1 MGVVISTLLRVLSTP
16 SSSLSPTCASLSLI
30 SQKEIYH
37 FHSLLPENSK
47 KALNSQNVF
56 LKRSRQRG
64 GFQHHG
70 GDSQEDAADEE
81 GEGGVRRR
89 EEDVEAR
96 PRSHPR
102 ETPEGDRR
110 SPEGAQQGVEEG
122 RQGRR
127 GPRSARVPRR
137 HRRTGEDHLGPK
149 DPSPQGRAQATTG
162 FHRQVG
168 GWEG

>member
-81 GEGGVRRR
+81 GEGGVRRQSGTSRR
-89 EEDVEAR
+89 EDEGA
-96 PRSHPR
+96 PRK
-102 ETPEGDRR
+102 TPEGDRR
-110 SPEGAQQGVEEG
+110 
-122 RQGRR
+122 
-127 GPRSARVPRR
+127 
-137 HRRTGEDHLGPK
+137 
-149 DPSPQGRAQATTG
+149 
-162 FHRQVG
+162 
-168 GWEG
+168 